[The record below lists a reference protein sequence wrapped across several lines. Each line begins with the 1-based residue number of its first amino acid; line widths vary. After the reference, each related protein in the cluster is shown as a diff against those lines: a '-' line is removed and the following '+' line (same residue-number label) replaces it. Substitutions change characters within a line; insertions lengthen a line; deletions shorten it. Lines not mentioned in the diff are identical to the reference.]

1 MKIAITG
8 THRVGKTTLA
18 EALQEKLAGYEV
30 RQEPYYDLEEAGYLF
45 TETPDV
51 EDFIDQFKHSV
62 KQLSTSDSH
71 VIFDRCPV
79 DLLAYIHAIDEKRPI
94 QSLFNEA
101 ERIMAEIDL
110 LIFIPIE
117 DTDEQ
122 ELRTRVNDILQEWVW
137 DFGVETIEVSGT
149 LQERIAKVVGKISLL
164 T

>member
-18 EALQEKLAGYEV
+18 EALQERLAGYEL
-30 RQEPYYDLEEAGYLF
+30 RMEPYYELEEAGYLF

-51 EDFIDQFKHSV
+51 EDFIDQFRQSV
-62 KQLSTSDSH
+62 KQLSTGDSN

-79 DLLAYIHAIDEKRPI
+79 DLLAYIHAIDEKRNI

-110 LIFIPIE
+110 LIFVPIE
-117 DTDEQ
+117 NADEQ
-122 ELRTRVNDILQEWVW
+122 PLRTRVNELLQEWVW
-137 DFGVETIEVSGT
+137 DFGVETIEVTGT
-149 LQERIAKVVGKISLL
+149 LQERVEKVLGKITLL

>member
-18 EALQEKLAGYEV
+18 EALQEKLPGYEV
-30 RQEPYYDLEEAGYLF
+30 RQEPYYELEEAGYLF
-45 TETPDV
+45 TDTPDV

-62 KQLSTSDSH
+62 RQLSTSDSH

-79 DLLAYIHAIDEKRPI
+79 DLLAYIHAIDGKRNI

-110 LIFIPIE
+110 LIFIPAA

-122 ELRTRVNDILQEWVW
+122 ELRMQVNDILQEWVW
-137 DFGVETIEVSGT
+137 DFSVETIEVTGT
-149 LQERIAKVVGKISLL
+149 LQERVEKVLGKLTLL